1 MKTKLQLIL
10 KMQFGF
16 GAVLA
21 VLLVVGVVS
30 YRSLLA
36 SPESERWVQHTHEV
50 LELNISK
57 AFLSATENI
66 ETVFVR
72 FALSGEEAF
81 PQPSRANIS
90 ALIQDLSAYS
100 RSGTVGKARREISE

>member
-36 SPESERWVQHTHEV
+36 SPERWVQHTHEV

>member
-21 VLLVVGVVS
+21 VLLVVVS

-36 SPESERWVQHTHEV
+36 SAESERWVQHTHEV

-57 AFLSATENI
+57 AFLSAMETI

-90 ALIQDLSAYS
+90 ALIHDLSAYS